1 MKKPNKEAVA
11 FSRHINDW
19 LTVYVPTVQS
29 SSAHTV
35 KNHHDALSLFL
46 HFITQVK
53 GLDARTFSF
62 KLLERQVIEEWILW
76 LKNDRKTLPKRATTA
91 LHPSG
96 HLSNTYPRKMS
107 AWHIWPASLL
117 KYQDRGQSVRK
128 SRDWVR
134 MRWKHCWMHLIRIL
148 QLDAVISCFSYW
160 CMALPHE

>member
-76 LKNDRKTLPKRATTA
+76 LKNDRKNSSETCNNRLASIRAFIKY
-91 LHPSG
+91 
-96 HLSNTYPRKMS
+96 LSEKDVSLTYLACESAQIPR
-107 AWHIWPASLL
+107 
-117 KYQDRGQSVRK
+117 QR
-128 SRDWVR
+128 
-134 MRWKHCWMHLIRIL
+134 
-148 QLDAVISCFSYW
+148 
-160 CMALPHE
+160 

>member
-76 LKNDRKTLPKRATTA
+76 LKNDRKNSSETCNNRLASIRAFIKY
-91 LHPSG
+91 
-96 HLSNTYPRKMS
+96 LSEKDVSR
-107 AWHIWPASLL
+107 HIWPASLL

-128 SRDWVR
+128 SRD
-134 MRWKHCWMHLIRIL
+134 
-148 QLDAVISCFSYW
+148 
-160 CMALPHE
+160 